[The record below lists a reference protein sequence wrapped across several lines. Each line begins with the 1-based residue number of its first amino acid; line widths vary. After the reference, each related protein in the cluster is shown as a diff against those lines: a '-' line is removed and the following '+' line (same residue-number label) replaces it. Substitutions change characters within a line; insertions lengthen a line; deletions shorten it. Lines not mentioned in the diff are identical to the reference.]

1 MTVSSN
7 LLSLIYTETLF
18 FYHCYVIAWSNF
30 AACLDWKKYDHVF
43 WYYRRIQLI
52 ALKSQ
57 NILTR
62 LIIKHLRKY
71 LINNFKKYRILLFEM
86 MPVCLYLQSRNN
98 CRNITVTWM
107 MNYAL
112 TMLFLLI
119 VVQQS
124 ISDLRDWEVRGARS
138 DVARGRQRVQGEQGE
153 GQGAG
158 DGGQTGQG
166 QTHSVGQRPGTIWDR
181 ETGDH
186 LVTSG
191 ARTLLDG
198 DGGWRGGGGETH
210 RLSRKTQ
217 TGAWYVGSKVRGQ
230 RGRGAQTHS
239 RLSLNDCYPGS
250 THLKMK
256 EN

>member
-86 MPVCLYLQSRNN
+86 MPVCLYLQSRNI
-98 CRNITVTWM
+98 CRN
-107 MNYAL
+107 
-112 TMLFLLI
+112 FLGWWSMHWPCCFYWLW
-119 VVQQS
+119 S
-124 ISDLRDWEVRGARS
+124 S
-138 DVARGRQRVQGEQGE
+138 RV
-153 GQGAG
+153 
-158 DGGQTGQG
+158 
-166 QTHSVGQRPGTIWDR
+166 
-181 ETGDH
+181 
-186 LVTSG
+186 LVTSEIERWG
-191 ARTLLDG
+191 ERDLM
-198 DGGWRGGGGETH
+198 WPGGGRGC
-210 RLSRKTQ
+210 R
-217 TGAWYVGSKVRGQ
+217 GS
-230 RGRGAQTHS
+230 RGRARGLVMVG
-239 RLSLNDCYPGS
+239 RLGRARL
-250 THLKMK
+250 TV
-256 EN
+256 